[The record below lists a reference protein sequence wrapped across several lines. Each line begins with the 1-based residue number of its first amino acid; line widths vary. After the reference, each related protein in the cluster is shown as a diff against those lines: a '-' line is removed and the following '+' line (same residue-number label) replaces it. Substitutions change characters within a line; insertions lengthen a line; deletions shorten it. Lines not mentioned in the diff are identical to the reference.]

1 MTSKELQYKLL
12 IRQYDIKRT
21 HAIQDKRNREQEVY
35 AKVPAIAKIDES
47 LSRNGISLVR
57 SMLHPST
64 TQDIDNFRLEANE
77 LQITKKMLLVE
88 NGYPENY
95 LDVHYDCIQCE
106 DTGFIGHKPCK
117 CFNQNLIN
125 LAYEQSNIKSILA
138 FENFSNFNFN
148 YYSNEIDPHLGRSP
162 RKNMENIYQA
172 CVGFVEKFDLEKGN
186 LLFYGPT
193 GLGKT
198 FLCNCIAK
206 ELLDSGYNV
215 LYLTAIELF
224 KLFDEARFH
233 REDMPDE
240 AKNILD
246 TLHSVDL
253 LIIDDL
259 GTEFGTSFTAPD
271 LFGVLNTRYLSQQS
285 TIISTNLD
293 PSEWKDLY
301 SERVASRIFGNYT
314 AYKFFGTDVR
324 LLKKYGR
331 PLTP

>member
-12 IRQYDIKRT
+12 LRKYDIKRT
-21 HAIQDKRNREQEVY
+21 HAMQDKKMREQEVY
-35 AKVPAIAKIDES
+35 AQIPAIAKIDSS
-47 LSRNGISLVR
+47 LNRNGVALIR
-57 SMLHPST
+57 SMLNPAHSK
-64 TQDIDNFRLEANE
+64 DIDAFRENSDE
-77 LQITKKMLLVE
+77 LLRTKKMLLVE
-88 NGYPENY
+88 NDYPADY
-95 LDVHYDCIQCE
+95 LDVHYDCNSCQ
-106 DTGFIGHKPCK
+106 DTGFMGDKPCK
-117 CFNQNLIN
+117 CFKQNLIN
-125 LAYEQSNIKSILA
+125 MAYEQSNLKDILA
-138 FENFSNFNFN
+138 FENFSNFNFS
-148 YYSNEIDPHLGRSP
+148 YYSPERESNMSRSP

-172 CVGFVEKFDLEKGN
+172 SVGFVEKFETEKSN

-206 ELLDSGYNV
+206 ELLDNGYNV

-233 REDMPDE
+233 REDMPLE
-240 AKNILD
+240 SKNILD
-246 TLHSVDL
+246 TLNTVDL

-259 GTEFGTSFTAPD
+259 GTEFGNSFTAPD
-271 LFGVLNTRYLSQQS
+271 LFGVLNNRYLAQKS

-293 PSEWKDLY
+293 PNEWKDLY

-314 AYKFFGTDVR
+314 AYKFFGCDVR
-324 LLKKYGR
+324 LLKKYGK

>member
-12 IRQYDIKRT
+12 LRQYDIKRT
-21 HAIQDKRNREQEVY
+21 HAIHNKKLREEDVY
-35 AKVPAIAKIDES
+35 ARVPTIAKIDTQ
-47 LSRNGISLVR
+47 LNRNGVALVR
-57 SMLHPST
+57 SMLNSSAAK
-64 TQDIDNFRLEANE
+64 DIDSFRKDANE
-77 LQITKKMLLVE
+77 LQLTKKMLLVE
-88 NGYPENY
+88 NGYSEDY
-95 LDVHYDCIQCE
+95 LDVHYDCTHCE
-106 DTGFIGHKPCK
+106 DTGFMGNKPCR
-117 CFNQNLIN
+117 CFKQNLIN
-125 LAYEQSNIKSILA
+125 LAYEQSNLKSVLA
-138 FENFSNFNFN
+138 FENFGTFNFN
-148 YYSNEIDPHLGRSP
+148 YYNTDVDPALGRSP
-162 RKNMENIYQA
+162 RKNIENIYQA
-172 CVGFVEKFDLEKGN
+172 SVGFVEKFDSEKGN

-206 ELLDSGYNV
+206 ELLDTGYNV

-246 TLHSVDL
+246 TLNTVDL

-271 LFGVLNTRYLSQQS
+271 LFGVLNNRFLTQKS

-293 PSEWKDLY
+293 PNEWKDLY
-301 SERVASRIFGNYT
+301 SERVASRIFGHYT

-331 PLTP
+331 PLTL

>member
-1 MTSKELQYKLL
+1 MTSKEHQYKLL

-21 HAIQDKRNREQEVY
+21 HAMQDKKIREQEVY
-35 AKVPAIAKIDES
+35 AKVPSIAKIDAS
-47 LSRNGISLVR
+47 LNRNGIALIR
-57 SMLHPST
+57 SMLHPATSKNVDSFE
-64 TQDIDNFRLEANE
+64 QDSKE
-77 LQITKKMLLVE
+77 LLQTKKMLLVE
-88 NGYPENY
+88 NGYTEDY
-95 LDVHYDCIQCE
+95 LDPQYDCKSCE
-106 DTGFIGHKPCK
+106 DTGFIGNKPCK
-117 CFNQNLIN
+117 CFKQNLIN
-125 LAYEQSNIKSILA
+125 LAYEQSNLKNILA
-138 FENFSNFNFN
+138 FENFNNFNFDF
-148 YYSNEIDPHLGRSP
+148 YSDEKDPNIGRSP

-172 CVGFVEKFDLEKGN
+172 SVGFVEKFELEKGN

-233 REDMPDE
+233 REDMPLE
-240 AKNILD
+240 SKNILE
-246 TLHSVDL
+246 TLSTVDL

-271 LFGVLNTRYLSQQS
+271 LFGVLNTRYLTQKS

-331 PLTP
+331 PLTL

>member
-1 MTSKELQYKLL
+1 MTSKEHQYKLL
-12 IRQYDIKRT
+12 IRQYDTKRT
-21 HAIQDKRNREQEVY
+21 HAMQDKKTRDLEVY
-35 AKVPAIAKIDES
+35 AKIPSIAKIDAS
-47 LSRNGISLVR
+47 LNRNGIALIR
-57 SMLHPST
+57 SMLHPAQSKDVDSFR
-64 TQDIDNFRLEANE
+64 QDSNE
-77 LQITKKMLLVE
+77 LLRTKKMLLVE
-88 NGYPENY
+88 NGYSENY
-95 LDVHYDCIQCE
+95 LDVHYDCNACE
-106 DTGFIGHKPCK
+106 DTGFIKNKPCK

-125 LAYEQSNIKSILA
+125 LAYEQSNLKNILS
-138 FENFSNFNFN
+138 FENFNNFNFDF
-148 YYSNEIDPHLGRSP
+148 YTPEKDPQIGRSP

-172 CVGFVEKFDLEKGN
+172 SVGFVEKFELEKGN

-215 LYLTAIELF
+215 LYLTAVELF
-224 KLFDEARFH
+224 KLFDESRFH
-233 REDMPDE
+233 RDDMLLE
-240 AKNILD
+240 SKNILD
-246 TLHSVDL
+246 TLNTVDL

-271 LFGVLNTRYLSQQS
+271 IFGVLNNRYLTQKS

-293 PSEWKDLY
+293 PNEWKDLY